1 MSLKFLVHAWV
12 LLDSVEQI
20 FRNKALWLLLFI
32 KYQGVS
38 VMKILKLLYF
48 FLLYFIYL
56 LAALGLCCFVWA
68 FSSCREQELLLH
80 RVGGL
85 LIACYR
91 LLLLWGMGSRHVGFS
106 SCNTPAWELQLEG
119 SRAHAQSQQ
128 RTSLVT
134 PRHMGSSWTRDRTCV
149 PCTDRKILYH

>member
-68 FSSCREQELLLH
+68 FSSC
-80 RVGGL
+80 
-85 LIACYR
+85 
-91 LLLLWGMGSRHVGFS
+91 S
-106 SCNTPAWELQLEG
+106 
-119 SRAHAQSQQ
+119 
-128 RTSLVT
+128 
-134 PRHMGSSWTRDRTCV
+134 
-149 PCTDRKILYH
+149 K

>member
-1 MSLKFLVHAWV
+1 
-12 LLDSVEQI
+12 
-20 FRNKALWLLLFI
+20 
-32 KYQGVS
+32 
-38 VMKILKLLYF
+38 MKILKLLYF